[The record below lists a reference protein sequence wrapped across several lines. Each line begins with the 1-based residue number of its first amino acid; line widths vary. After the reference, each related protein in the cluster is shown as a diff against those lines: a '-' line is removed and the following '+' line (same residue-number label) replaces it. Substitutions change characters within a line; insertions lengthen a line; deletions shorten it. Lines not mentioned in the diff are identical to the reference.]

1 MQDSLGLE
9 RACAK
14 AESLKG
20 MTQTARY
27 SRSIHGKWWQLSLEH
42 LSPARKGLMLLRGI
56 WALTLRHRSAS
67 QGFGAGERHDPI

>member
-27 SRSIHGKWWQLSLEH
+27 SWSIHGKWWQLSLEH
-42 LSPARKGLMLLRGI
+42 SSPARKGLI
-56 WALTLRHRSAS
+56 CYSEE
-67 QGFGAGERHDPI
+67 FGL